1 MGPFIR
7 EKPTYDTAEKS
18 LWFRLK
24 RNPVTSTSFLPPEHL
39 CLQLSPN
46 THICTDS
53 QSLESFNVPNTGGG
67 GREWRAFLRKLSS
80 GREGKKAAGTA
91 FLSPASAHG
100 PPALKPRLC
109 FTQFSGWGH
118 CQSMPLALRSG
129 PIESHGERWMGLNNL
144 CCCKLVLV
152 SAFSDCTANISR
164 KLKVPAY
171 LGRFA
176 NKHTQLEHFY

>member
-91 FLSPASAHG
+91 SLSCLCAWPTCPETSALLHSVFG
-100 PPALKPRLC
+100 
-109 FTQFSGWGH
+109 
-118 CQSMPLALRSG
+118 
-129 PIESHGERWMGLNNL
+129 MGSLS
-144 CCCKLVLV
+144 V
-152 SAFSDCTANISR
+152 SASSSEIRSYRVSR
-164 KLKVPAY
+164 RAVDGP
-171 LGRFA
+171 
-176 NKHTQLEHFY
+176 E